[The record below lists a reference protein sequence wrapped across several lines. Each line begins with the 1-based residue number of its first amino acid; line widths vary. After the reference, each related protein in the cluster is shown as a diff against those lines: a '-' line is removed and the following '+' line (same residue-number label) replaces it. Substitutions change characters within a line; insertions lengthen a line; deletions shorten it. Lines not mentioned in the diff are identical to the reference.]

1 MKKIISIL
9 ALSIL
14 LVSCWADENPETM
27 ESKNTTTISETNT
40 WASANEEK
48 TNTEEVTDT
57 KEVENEETPDDNKVD
72 NTQINEETSEIINSE
87 KVTINDWKNREVS
100 ISEDIQLSE
109 EDEKV
114 LPEWENTN
122 TEDEILEDIDW
133 LINEI
138 IKAENE

>member
-27 ESKNTTTISETNT
+27 ESKDTTTISETNT

-57 KEVENEETPDDNKVD
+57 KEVENEEVNDND
-72 NTQINEETSEIINSE
+72 EIEDISSREEVKEAIDEEVII
-87 KVTINDWKNREVS
+87 VNDGKNREVS
-100 ISEDIQLSE
+100 ISSDIQMTE
-109 EDEKV
+109 EDEEKK
-114 LPEWENTN
+114 PEWENTN